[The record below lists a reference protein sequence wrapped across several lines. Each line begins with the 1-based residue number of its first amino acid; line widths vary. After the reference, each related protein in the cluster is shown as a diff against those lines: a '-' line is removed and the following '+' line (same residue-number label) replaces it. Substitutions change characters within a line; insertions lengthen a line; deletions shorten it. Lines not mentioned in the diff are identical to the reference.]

1 MTTETAATIIT
12 ITLAINCFLLGML
25 SYLHGWPQLK
35 KPTHTDIKAAAWE
48 DGFTQGAAYYD
59 DIELPFT
66 AYTETA
72 KTLNPHKENQ

>member
-48 DGFTQGAAYYD
+48 DGFAQGADYYYEGNSKPTD
-59 DIELPFT
+59 F
-66 AYTETA
+66 TETA
-72 KTLNPHKENQ
+72 QTLNPHKETN